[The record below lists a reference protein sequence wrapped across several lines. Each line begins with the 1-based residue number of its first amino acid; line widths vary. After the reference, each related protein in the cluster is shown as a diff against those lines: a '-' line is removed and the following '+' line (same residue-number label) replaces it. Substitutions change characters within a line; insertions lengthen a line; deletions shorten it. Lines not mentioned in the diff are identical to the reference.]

1 MINTQFFK
9 LNEHNLDTEENIWFK
24 ERITYESEEEIGH
37 FFFRVGK
44 FDLFEFASWRFTCRQ
59 NSSSF
64 QKVVPFF
71 AFQLIY
77 YTKSLFRAF
86 TDS

>member
-1 MINTQFFK
+1 MSTILMQK
-9 LNEHNLDTEENIWFK
+9 KKSVVYK

-44 FDLFEFASWRFTCRQ
+44 FDWFEFAGWRFTCRQ

-64 QKVVPFF
+64 QKAVSFF
-71 AFQLIY
+71 AFQLIH
-77 YTKSLFRAF
+77 YTKGLFGAF
-86 TDS
+86 ADS